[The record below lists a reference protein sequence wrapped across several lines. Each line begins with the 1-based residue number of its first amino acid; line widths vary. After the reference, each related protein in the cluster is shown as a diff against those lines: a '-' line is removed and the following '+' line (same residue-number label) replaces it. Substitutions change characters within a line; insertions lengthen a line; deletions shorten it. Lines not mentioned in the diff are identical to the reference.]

1 MEIADFVL
9 SSEFDIKGPKSVAA
23 IEVAVVLHVPRF
35 DFFDPFHLTLCLFSI
50 AGVWQDQSE
59 PL

>member
-35 DFFDPFHLTLCLFSI
+35 DFFDPFHLTVFVQYRGSL
-50 AGVWQDQSE
+50 ARSE
-59 PL
+59 